1 MVLDCFNLLGGPTS
15 HDSSSSTVDSNIAH
29 NLLHFLCFFL
39 RRELLTRSV
48 GHANTF
54 HTKFNWQILP
64 LLSIHPK
71 VLGIVPFLCY
81 NQVKR
86 IIQPCRLRWRD
97 LKRVDVAGVA
107 VKDQTSACVRG
118 FRFAASAAKRKA
130 DRLDKML
137 ISRIRKWYARATDVT
152 GDDWG
157 SQFCKALT

>member
-15 HDSSSSTVDSNIAH
+15 HNSSSSTVDST
-29 NLLHFLCFFL
+29 LPTMFFIFCVFSSEENYWSEVL
-39 RRELLTRSV
+39 
-48 GHANTF
+48 GTF

-64 LLSIHPK
+64 LISMHPR

-86 IIQPCRLRWRD
+86 IIHPCRLRRRD
-97 LKRVDVAGVA
+97 LKQVDVARVA
-107 VKDQTSACVRG
+107 VKDQTSDRVRG
-118 FRFAASAAKRKA
+118 FQFAASAAKRKA

-137 ISRIRKWYARATDVT
+137 ISRIWKWYARATDVT

-157 SQFCKALT
+157 SQFCNALT